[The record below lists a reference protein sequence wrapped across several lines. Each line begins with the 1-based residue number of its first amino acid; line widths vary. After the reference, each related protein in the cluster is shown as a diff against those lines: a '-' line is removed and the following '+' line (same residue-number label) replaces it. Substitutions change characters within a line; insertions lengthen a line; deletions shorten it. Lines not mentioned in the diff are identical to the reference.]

1 MPAVPKLLGV
11 ADSSDHGSGGDRT
24 NARHFRYLLA
34 QRGSLHERLDRGF
47 DQMDAL
53 LNSLQ
58 VLQYGS
64 SVAGRCPRLAH
75 VQAVARLP

>member
-1 MPAVPKLLGV
+1 MPAVPELLGV
-11 ADSSDHGSGGDRT
+11 ADSSDHGSGGNRT

-58 VLQYGS
+58 VLQYFS
-64 SVAGRCPRLAH
+64 QQRLAERRQF
-75 VQAVARLP
+75 VGAFAE